1 MNTVELIRNGQV
13 FINKLTG
20 LEDNKIS
27 EYKII
32 TDERTFT
39 MSREQVELL
48 YRNYVRDG
56 YDLSIKDLSTYFSLF
71 SSSDLVKIR
80 IAFSNTFGLRKEDTI
95 ITPHEI
101 EEHSLEELKSIVADF
116 IRHKKVLGF
125 KNDLP
130 DILMKIIDEQKEEIA
145 KLQDYKLII
154 EEKFKDI
161 PFTTPIINCIPSSKS
176 LAIWISDMHIGCQ
189 VTPSLA
195 PMNVNIGWNNQMVID
210 RLNKLLLAIK
220 QQGHFDDIWVFNLG
234 DAIDGMDHTTS
245 RREKDL
251 PQNMNNMEM
260 ARYYLQDINYLFDT
274 MIVNNM
280 ANAYH
285 FRTVSQ
291 SNHGGDFEALTNEFL
306 IEQLKHKGIDSAMP
320 ETAFGVT
327 QIQEI
332 PIVFGHGKDS
342 LHQIRPLGVQLDNR
356 TKAYIDSLLRAK
368 GLASYF
374 GNILVVKG
382 DSHQYHLSG
391 CADYMYMSVGSL
403 FGSSEW
409 AQSNFPH
416 RGWEINYSIFENGNV
431 MHGSVKDNKPYNIDV
446 QFN

>member
-1 MNTVELIRNGQV
+1 MNTVELIRNGIPFV
-13 FINKLTG
+13 NKLTG

-27 EYKII
+27 EYKVI

-48 YRNYVRDG
+48 YRNYVHDG
-56 YDLSIKDLSTYFSLF
+56 YNLSARDISAYFSLF

-80 IAFSNTFGLRKEDTI
+80 IAFSNAFGLRKEDTI

-101 EEHSLEELKSIVADF
+101 EEHNLDELKEIVADF
-116 IRHKKVLGF
+116 IRNKQVLGF

-130 DILMKIIDEQKEEIA
+130 TVLNKIIDEQKEEIEQL
-145 KLQDYKLII
+145 KDYKTII
-154 EEKFKDI
+154 EEGFRDV
-161 PFTTPIINCIPSSKS
+161 PFEAPVIQATPSSKS
-176 LAIWISDMHIGCQ
+176 LAIWLSDMHIGCK
-189 VTPSLA
+189 VTPSGA
-195 PMNVNIGWNNQMVID
+195 IMQENIGWNNQMVID
-210 RLNKLLLAIK
+210 RLNQLLVTIK
-220 QQGHFDDIWVFNLG
+220 QQGPFNEIWVFNLG

-245 RREKDL
+245 RREQEL
-251 PQNMNNMEM
+251 PQNMNNAEM
-260 ARYYLQDINYLFDT
+260 AKCYRQDVNYLFDT
-274 MIVNNM
+274 MVANHM
-280 ANAYH
+280 ANSYH

-291 SNHGGDFEALTNEFL
+291 SNHGGDFEAQASEFL
-306 IEQLKHKGIDSAMP
+306 VEQLKHKGVDSAMA
-320 ETAFGVT
+320 EQAFGIT
-327 QIQEI
+327 QIQNI
-332 PIVFGHGKDS
+332 PIVYGHGKDS
-342 LHQIRPLGVQLDNR
+342 IHQIRPLGVQLDNR
-356 TKAYIDSLLRAK
+356 TKAYVDSLLRAN

-409 AQSNFPH
+409 AQSNFPC
-416 RGWEINYSIFENGNV
+416 RGWEINYSIFDSGNV
-431 MHGSVKDNKPYNIDV
+431 MHGSVKDNRPYNIDI